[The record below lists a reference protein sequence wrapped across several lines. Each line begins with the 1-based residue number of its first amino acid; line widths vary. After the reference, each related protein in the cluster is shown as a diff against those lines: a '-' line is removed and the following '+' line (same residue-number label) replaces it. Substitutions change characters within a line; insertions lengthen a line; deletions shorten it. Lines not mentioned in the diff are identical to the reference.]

1 MNTYEKA
8 IHDAYEAVNGV
19 GSPMSAYARLRALQ
33 AEIESAIEAVKDS
46 AIAER
51 QKYGKETIVRHG
63 FELEIVS
70 GRKVWSYKHGTA
82 WSRAEAE
89 KKRIEKLMQSAYETG
104 SEIADAT
111 TGEIYEPASL
121 TFANDTLKATYK
133 P

>member
-1 MNTYEKA
+1 MNDYQKA
-8 IHDAYEAVNGV
+8 IQDAYNAVNGE
-19 GSPMSAYARLRALQ
+19 GSAMSAYARLRALQ
-33 AEIESAIEAVKDS
+33 AEIDNAIEAVKDS

-82 WSRAEAE
+82 WSRADAE
-89 KKRIEKLMQSAYETG
+89 RKRIEKLMQSAYETG

-121 TFANDTLKATYK
+121 TFANDTLKATFK

>member
-1 MNTYEKA
+1 MSNYEQA
-8 IHDAYEAVNGV
+8 IQDAYNAVNGE

-33 AEIESAIEAVKDS
+33 AEIEGAIEAVKDH

-51 QKYGKETIVRHG
+51 AKYGKETIVRHG
-63 FELEIVS
+63 FELEIVQ

-121 TFANDTLKATYK
+121 TFANDTLKATFK

>member
-1 MNTYEKA
+1 MSYEKA
-8 IHDAYEAVNGV
+8 IKDAYDAVNGM
-19 GSPMSAYARLRALQ
+19 GSAMSAYAQLKRIQ
-33 AEIESAIEAVKDS
+33 AEVEDAMEAVKESAIN
-46 AIAER
+46 ER
-51 QKYGKETIVRHG
+51 RKYGKETIVRHG
-63 FELEIVS
+63 FELEIVQ

-111 TGEIYEPASL
+111 TGEIYEPAQLS
-121 TFANDTLKATYK
+121 FASDTLKATFK